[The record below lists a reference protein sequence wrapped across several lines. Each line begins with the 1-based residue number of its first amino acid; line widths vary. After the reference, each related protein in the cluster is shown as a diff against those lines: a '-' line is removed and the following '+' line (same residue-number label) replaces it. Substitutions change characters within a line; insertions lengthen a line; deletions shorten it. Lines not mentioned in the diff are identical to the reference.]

1 MLNELI
7 AMASVSVAA
16 GLMVYLA
23 WDAYQANKK
32 DP

>member
-7 AMASVSVAA
+7 ALASVSVA

-23 WDAYQANKK
+23 WDAYQENKQ
-32 DP
+32 DPD